1 MINSPGAPKAG
12 RKFRTADF
20 VAFLGNTILIAEKGH
35 ERSATETRINIEDLD
50 SLGLS
55 PDEEGKFLQTDDTQ
69 DTNMAA
75 TSGANPSGSLAEVKL
90 LSSAILSLTK
100 RLDKLE
106 ETPSTKGKGKGK
118 GKRSSQEPQSQVPA
132 KKPAKG
138 CSRST
143 SEQNASDSED
153 CQTLMEKITQKGN
166 ESDTESEDEIL
177 AEMQKE
183 YEAKDSIGKD
193 IQNP

>member
-1 MINSPGAPKAG
+1 MSG
-12 RKFRTADF
+12 TM
-20 VAFLGNTILIAEKGH
+20 
-35 ERSATETRINIEDLD
+35 SATERRINIEDPD

-55 PDEEGKFLQTDDTQ
+55 PDEEDKILQTDDTQ

-118 GKRSSQEPQSQVPA
+118 GKRSSQEPQSEVPA

-138 CSRST
+138 YNT
-143 SEQNASDSED
+143 IQYNTLFQNNIHIHS
-153 CQTLMEKITQKGN
+153 
-166 ESDTESEDEIL
+166 
-177 AEMQKE
+177 
-183 YEAKDSIGKD
+183 Y
-193 IQNP
+193 

>member
-1 MINSPGAPKAG
+1 MSGA
-12 RKFRTADF
+12 
-20 VAFLGNTILIAEKGH
+20 
-35 ERSATETRINIEDLD
+35 ETRINDEDPN

-55 PDEEGKFLQTDDTQ
+55 PDEEDNILRTDETQ

-75 TSGANPSGSLAEVKL
+75 TSGANSSGPLAEVKL

-118 GKRSSQEPQSQVPA
+118 GKRPSQEPQSEVPA
-132 KKPAKG
+132 KKTAKG

-153 CQTLMEKITQKGN
+153 CQTRPH
-166 ESDTESEDEIL
+166 
-177 AEMQKE
+177 
-183 YEAKDSIGKD
+183 GK
-193 IQNP
+193 NYPRG